1 MILFPVAILAGGL
14 ATRIRP
20 VTEKIPK
27 ALIQVAG
34 KPFIFHQLE
43 RLKTQGVSDVVICV
57 GHLGEQIV
65 EAVGDGK
72 EWSINIQYSFDGESP
87 IGTGGAVL
95 NAIKK
100 LKENFFILYGDSYL
114 PINFSSVQSAFI
126 QGNKKGLMTVLK
138 NNNLW
143 DKSNVNFENGKI
155 IEYHK
160 GSISP
165 NMKYIDYGLSIL
177 SGCVFS
183 DYVVGEK
190 FDLST
195 TYHKLS
201 IEGDLLGY
209 EVFDRFYEVGS
220 FEGIKE
226 TEDYLLRGIK

>member
-20 VTEKIPK
+20 ITEKIPK

-43 RLKTQGVSDVVICV
+43 QLKTQGVSDVVICV

-65 EAVGDGK
+65 QAVGDGK
-72 EWSINIQYSFDGESP
+72 EWDISVQYSFDGESP
-87 IGTGGAVL
+87 IGTGGAIL
-95 NAIKK
+95 KAINK

-114 PINFSSVQSAFI
+114 PINFISVQSAFI
-126 QGNKKGLMTVLK
+126 KGNKKGLMTVLK

-143 DKSNVNFENGKI
+143 DKSNVNFEDGRI
-155 IEYHK
+155 IEYNK
-160 GSISP
+160 RSISP
-165 NMKYIDYGLSIL
+165 SMEYIDYGLGIL
-177 SGCVFS
+177 SSCVFS
-183 DYVVGEK
+183 DYIVGKE

-220 FEGIKE
+220 FNGIKE
-226 TEDYLLRGIK
+226 MEGYLLKGIK